1 MKEVLRDTLRDVKHF
16 EATSADTVDINGV
29 TRSCRNHINYLH
41 RHLSQGLWD
50 ARRQY
55 VHRRR
60 VPTSH
65 PGHPPQR
72 LLRTIPN
79 PARRRGHLK
88 STASGKYFHLQ
99 SIEARALPLSVRSRQ
114 TPSRPNSPRVD
125 VCVPR
130 IMAPRPRTA
139 GLDTVRDPP
148 HSEAR

>member
-88 STASGKYFHLQ
+88 STASGTYILPFPVRRDTSTSAFCSPPPDPQ
-99 SIEARALPLSVRSRQ
+99 STQLSLGRCLCSTHYGTKTAHRQ
-114 TPSRPNSPRVD
+114 TGHCLRPSPF
-125 VCVPR
+125 
-130 IMAPRPRTA
+130 
-139 GLDTVRDPP
+139 
-148 HSEAR
+148 